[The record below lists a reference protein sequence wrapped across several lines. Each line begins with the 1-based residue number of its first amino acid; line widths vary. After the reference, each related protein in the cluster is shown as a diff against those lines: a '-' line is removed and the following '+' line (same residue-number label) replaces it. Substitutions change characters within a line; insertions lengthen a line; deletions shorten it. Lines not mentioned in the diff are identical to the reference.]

1 MKWPGDVEW
10 IYAGRWGW
18 VEMIW
23 WPTSWNV
30 GMGLGGNSS
39 QFILTIECWGRLTL
53 VLDLTAPADVA
64 RANEEQP

>member
-1 MKWPGDVEW
+1 MDLRRPLGLGGND
-10 IYAGRWGW
+10 
-18 VEMIW
+18 W